1 MSICIFA
8 NLKKIFVN
16 SNIYIDNSNIRCYY
30 IFAITNIVF
39 EYSNNYEVIIITT
52 KERVQEIRKTLKSNG
67 YSNRQISVTYDG
79 AIWVTIKDSNIKLED
94 IENLVK
100 KYENYR
106 TDEIT
111 GEILSGGNT
120 FVFVQYDYILTV

>member
-8 NLKKIFVN
+8 KSKKIFEN
-16 SNIYIDNSNIRCYY
+16 TNIYIDNSNVRCYY

-39 EYSNNYEVIIITT
+39 AYSNIKGDAMTT
-52 KERVQEIRKTLKSNG
+52 KERVQAIRNTLKSNG
-67 YSNRQISVTYDG
+67 YSNRQIGVTNDG

-100 KYENYR
+100 KYEYYY
-106 TDEIT
+106 TDKAT

-120 FVFVQYDYILTV
+120 FVFVQYDYKLSA